1 MQNVY
6 TSLKVT
12 KVICSSVYEVQCTI
26 ATTILLENFQI
37 EQIALDI
44 EWRKE
49 MLKNIEQFII
59 HILYMN

>member
-1 MQNVY
+1 
-6 TSLKVT
+6 
-12 KVICSSVYEVQCTI
+12 
-26 ATTILLENFQI
+26 
-37 EQIALDI
+37 LDI

>member
-1 MQNVY
+1 MQNVS
-6 TSLKVT
+6 TGLKVT
-12 KVICSSVYEVQCTI
+12 RVICTSVSEVQCT
-26 ATTILLENFQI
+26 TTTLLENFQI